1 MTATGHGLV
10 GRTGLGIV
18 VAIVA
23 SAWLAGCSM
32 STAARTRESD
42 LKAREYVARAEQLS
56 EEGQFEEAITQLEL
70 AIEENPTLTTAHVD
84 LGDIYRVQGNY
95 AAAEESYR
103 RATTLEPRNF
113 EAQYGHG
120 LVLQLLDRLADAVRA
135 YLRALSINPDDFNAN
150 LNLATA
156 YLQMQE
162 SRQALPYARRA
173 VEIDPRNGP
182 ARVNLGA
189 IYAAVGEHESAI
201 REYQAAAELM
211 DFTPPLLLNLADSL
225 GKTGRYQEMVNTL
238 GQLLRTSPS
247 AQAYERLGFAHF
259 RLQRFDEALEAFARA
274 VELDQRHF
282 PALNGLGVCLL
293 NRYLMS
299 DRTDTKSRREGVA
312 ALRKSL
318 QVNRDQPRI
327 ADLVSRYG

>member
-1 MTATGHGLV
+1 MMAIGVGLAA
-10 GRTGLGIV
+10 RKGIAAVALAGV
-18 VAIVA
+18 VA
-23 SAWLAGCSM
+23 LTGCSM
-32 STAARTRESD
+32 STAAKTRETD
-42 LKAREYVARAEQLS
+42 IRAREYVARAEQLT
-56 EEGQFEEAITQLEL
+56 EEGMLDEAITQLEL
-70 AIEENPTLTTAHVD
+70 AIEENATLTTAHVD

-95 AAAEESYR
+95 QAAEQSYR
-103 RATTLEPRNF
+103 RATELEPRNF

-120 LVLQLLDRLADAVRA
+120 LVLQLLDRLSDAVRA
-135 YLRALSINPDDFNAN
+135 YLRALSIDPNNFNAN

-156 YLQMQE
+156 YLQLQE
-162 SRQALPYARRA
+162 SRQALPYARKA
-173 VEIDPRNGP
+173 VEVDPRNGP

-189 IYAAVGEHESAI
+189 IYAAVGEYESAI

-238 GQLLRTSPS
+238 GQLLRMAPT
-247 AQAYERLGFAHF
+247 AQAYERLGFALF
-259 RLQRFDEALEAFARA
+259 RLQRFEEAQDAFARA
-274 VELDQRHF
+274 VELDNAHF

-299 DRTDTKSRREGVA
+299 DRTDSEARREGVA

-318 QVNRDQPRI
+318 IVNRDQPRI

>member
-1 MTATGHGLV
+1 MSTPNDLSTARMWLAM
-10 GRTGLGIV
+10 

-23 SAWLAGCSM
+23 CATSLSGCSM

-42 LKAREYVARAEQLS
+42 MKAREYVAQAATLTEQ
-56 EEGQFEEAITQLEL
+56 GRIDEAIAQLEL
-70 AIEENPTLTTAHVD
+70 AIQENPTLTTAHVD

-95 AAAEESYR
+95 EAAEESYR
-103 RATTLEPRNF
+103 VATTLEPRNF
-113 EAQYGHG
+113 DAQYGHG
-120 LVLQLLDRLADAVRA
+120 LVLQMLNRLADAVRA
-135 YLRALSINPDDFNAN
+135 YLRALSINPNDFNAN

-156 YLQMQE
+156 YLQLQD
-162 SRQALPYARRA
+162 SRQALPYARKA
-173 VEIDPRNGP
+173 VEVDPRNGP

-189 IYAAVGEHESAI
+189 IYAAVGEYESAI

-238 GQLLRTSPS
+238 GQLLRMAPS
-247 AQAYERLGFAHF
+247 AQAYERLGFALF
-259 RLQRFDEALEAFARA
+259 RLQRFDEALDAFANA
-274 VELDQRHF
+274 VELDNRHF

-299 DRTDTKSRREGVA
+299 DRTDNVARREGVA

>member
-1 MTATGHGLV
+1 MTATGEGLAA
-10 GRTGLGIV
+10 RRWAAMV
-18 VAIVA
+18 VAIA
-23 SAWLAGCSM
+23 SAIALVGCSL

-42 LKAREYVARAEQLS
+42 IRAREYVAHAAQLS
-56 EEGQFEEAITQLEL
+56 DQGLLEEAITQLEM

-95 AAAEESYR
+95 LAAEESYR
-103 RATTLEPRNF
+103 RATSLEPRNF

-120 LVLQLLDRLADAVRA
+120 LVLQLLDRLGDAVRA
-135 YLRALSINPDDFNAN
+135 YLRALSINPEDFNAN

-162 SRQALPYARRA
+162 SRQAMPYARKA
-173 VEIDPRNGP
+173 VEVDPRNGP

-189 IYAAVGEHESAI
+189 IYASIGEHESAI

-238 GQLLRTSPS
+238 GQLLRTAPS
-247 AQAYERLGFAHF
+247 AQAYERLGFAYF
-259 RLQRFDEALEAFARA
+259 RLQRFDEALDAFARS
-274 VELDQRHF
+274 VELDTRHF

-293 NRYLMS
+293 NRYLLS

-312 ALRKSL
+312 ALRRSL
-318 QVNRDQPRI
+318 QVNRNQPRI